1 MNDRDA
7 RPDGVARQHA
17 IRAKCVHPSGAVV
30 PFEPRDLEQSI
41 PALFARSARRFRDR
55 VAVKT
60 ATQVLT
66 YGELEQASDRLAQAI
81 LARRGP
87 EPVALVFD
95 KSAALIVSILGVLKA
110 GKIYMPV
117 SPAFPELR
125 LQQTL
130 GDVRPG
136 LLVTDRA
143 HLAQA
148 ESIARDR
155 CEVLDRDG
163 LSTGPPTVERPP
175 TEVEPD
181 RRPRLSR

>member
-1 MNDRDA
+1 MNGRDA
-7 RPDGVARQHA
+7 PPDGLVRQHA
-17 IRAKCVHPSGAVV
+17 IRAKCVHPGGAIV
-30 PFEPRDLEQSI
+30 PFESRDLGQSS
-41 PALFARSARRFRDR
+41 PALFARSARKFRDR

-60 ATQVLT
+60 ATQALT
-66 YGELEQASDRLAQAI
+66 YGELDQASDHLAQAI

-87 EPVALVFD
+87 GAEPVALLFD
-95 KSAALIVSILGVLKA
+95 KSASLIVSILGVLKA

-130 GDVRPG
+130 SDARPG
-136 LLVTDRA
+136 LLVTDHA

-148 ESIARDR
+148 ESIARDH

-163 LSTGPPTVERPP
+163 LSAGPPS
-175 TEVEPD
+175 VEPPN
-181 RRPRLSR
+181 RSAFAPL